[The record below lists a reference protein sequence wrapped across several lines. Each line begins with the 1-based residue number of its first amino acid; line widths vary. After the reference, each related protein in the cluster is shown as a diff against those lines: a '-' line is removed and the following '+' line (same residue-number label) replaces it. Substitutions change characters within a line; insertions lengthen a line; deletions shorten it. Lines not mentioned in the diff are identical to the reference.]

1 MLARTEKTFLGYY
14 KLYHVC
20 LSVRPSIRLFVR
32 MEQHASHWMDFNDIL
47 FYFFFNVSRKFMFD

>member
-47 FYFFFNVSRKFMFD
+47 FYFFF